1 MQSALVDEFCGL
13 ERFEHGFCVYSS
25 ERGFRQLLAIFQSI
39 HRAAEYFVWLVSK
52 GQRTIDWTK
61 FLEME
66 P

>member
-1 MQSALVDEFCGL
+1 M
-13 ERFEHGFCVYSS
+13 
-25 ERGFRQLLAIFQSI
+25 LAVFADD
-39 HRAAEYFVWLVSK
+39 HLAAKYFVWLVSK